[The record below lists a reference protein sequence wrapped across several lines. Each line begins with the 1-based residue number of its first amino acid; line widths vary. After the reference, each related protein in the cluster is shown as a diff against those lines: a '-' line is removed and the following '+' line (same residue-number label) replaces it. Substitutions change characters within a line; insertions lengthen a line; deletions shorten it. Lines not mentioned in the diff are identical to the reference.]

1 MPAEI
6 ARGVRAAGGLPPRA
20 AVTLHLPGRDK
31 NIPARL
37 IILPKRVEKFL
48 LKFPVMGAI
57 IQKLNIC
64 GCSSS
69 VELRLPKPIRWVR
82 LPSSAPFLDPAAIRL
97 RDFSFPYPHTAV
109 TALRRAWRALPR
121 PNKKILA
128 FRARVTITTRIFIYI
143 IIFSILLYSSLFCS
157 ILLCSVLCTDR
168 RLTSPRRRHDVG
180 FRLPSAEPPQDF
192 PAAVLF
198 I

>member
-1 MPAEI
+1 M
-6 ARGVRAAGGLPPRA
+6 
-20 AVTLHLPGRDK
+20 PGRDK
-31 NIPARL
+31 DSSDRL
-37 IILPKRVEKFL
+37 IILPKQAEKFL
-48 LKFPVMGAI
+48 LKFPAMGAI

-109 TALRRAWRALPR
+109 TVRRRAWRALPR

-143 IIFSILLYSSLFCS
+143 IIFSILLYSTLLYSSLFCS
-157 ILLCSVLCTDR
+157 ILCTDR

>member
-1 MPAEI
+1 M
-6 ARGVRAAGGLPPRA
+6 
-20 AVTLHLPGRDK
+20 PGRDK
-31 NIPARL
+31 NSSDRL

-48 LKFPVMGAI
+48 LKFPARGAI

-109 TALRRAWRALPR
+109 TVRRRAWRALPR

-143 IIFSILLYSSLFCS
+143 IIFSILLYSSLFFS
-157 ILLCSVLCTDR
+157 ILFYSSLFCSMYRQEADVAAPSARR
-168 RLTSPRRRHDVG
+168 RLPPAERRAAAG
-180 FRLPSAEPPQDF
+180 FSCGGIIYLITAE
-192 PAAVLF
+192 
-198 I
+198 

>member
-1 MPAEI
+1 M
-6 ARGVRAAGGLPPRA
+6 
-20 AVTLHLPGRDK
+20 PGRDK

-48 LKFPVMGAI
+48 LKFPARGAI

-128 FRARVTITTRIFIYI
+128 FRARHHHHQNIYI
-143 IIFSILLYSSLFCS
+143 YYYLFYSTLLFSILLY
-157 ILLCSVLCTDR
+157 SVLCTDR

>member
-1 MPAEI
+1 MPEYPAGQDRKKHTTSPTKRPQEAVVFFVTIPIEI
-6 ARGVRAAGGLPPRA
+6 F
-20 AVTLHLPGRDK
+20 
-31 NIPARL
+31 
-37 IILPKRVEKFL
+37 FL
-48 LKFPVMGAI
+48 LCYTG
-57 IQKLNIC
+57 NTC

-157 ILLCSVLCTDR
+157 ILFYSSLFCSMYRQEADVAAPSARR
-168 RLTSPRRRHDVG
+168 RLPPAERRAAAG
-180 FRLPSAEPPQDF
+180 FSCGGIIYLITAE
-192 PAAVLF
+192 
-198 I
+198 

>member
-1 MPAEI
+1 M
-6 ARGVRAAGGLPPRA
+6 
-20 AVTLHLPGRDK
+20 PGRDK
-31 NIPARL
+31 DSSDRL
-37 IILPKRVEKFL
+37 IILPKLVEKFL
-48 LKFPVMGAI
+48 LKFPARGAI

-109 TALRRAWRALPR
+109 TVRRRAWRALPR

-143 IIFSILLYSSLFCS
+143 IIFSILLYSTLLYSSLFCS
-157 ILLCSVLCTDR
+157 MYRQEADVAAPSARR
-168 RLTSPRRRHDVG
+168 RLPPAECRAAAG
-180 FRLPSAEPPQDF
+180 FSCGGIIYLITAE
-192 PAAVLF
+192 
-198 I
+198 

>member
-1 MPAEI
+1 M
-6 ARGVRAAGGLPPRA
+6 
-20 AVTLHLPGRDK
+20 PGRDK
-31 NIPARL
+31 DSSDRL

-48 LKFPVMGAI
+48 LKFPARGAI

-109 TALRRAWRALPR
+109 TVLRRAWRALPR
-121 PNKKILA
+121 PNKKISLSA
-128 FRARVTITTRIFIYI
+128 RASPSPPEYLYI
-143 IIFSILLYSSLFCS
+143 LLSFLFYSTLLYSSLFCS
-157 ILLCSVLCTDR
+157 MYRQEADVAAPSARR
-168 RLTSPRRRHDVG
+168 RLPLAEYRAAAG
-180 FRLPSAEPPQDF
+180 FSCGGIIYLITAE
-192 PAAVLF
+192 
-198 I
+198 

>member
-1 MPAEI
+1 M
-6 ARGVRAAGGLPPRA
+6 
-20 AVTLHLPGRDK
+20 PGRDK

-37 IILPKRVEKFL
+37 IILPKLVEKFL
-48 LKFPVMGAI
+48 LKFPAMGAI

-109 TALRRAWRALPR
+109 TVRRRAWRALPR
-121 PNKKILA
+121 PNKKFSLSARASPSPPEYLYILLS
-128 FRARVTITTRIFIYI
+128 FLFYST
-143 IIFSILLYSSLFCS
+143 LLYSSLFCS
-157 ILLCSVLCTDR
+157 ILLCSMYRQEADVAAPSARR
-168 RLTSPRRRHDVG
+168 RLPPAERRAAAG
-180 FRLPSAEPPQDF
+180 FSCGGIIYLITAE
-192 PAAVLF
+192 
-198 I
+198 

>member
-1 MPAEI
+1 M
-6 ARGVRAAGGLPPRA
+6 
-20 AVTLHLPGRDK
+20 PGRDK
-31 NIPARL
+31 DSSDRL
-37 IILPKRVEKFL
+37 IILPKLVEKFL
-48 LKFPVMGAI
+48 LKFPAMGAI

>member
-1 MPAEI
+1 M
-6 ARGVRAAGGLPPRA
+6 
-20 AVTLHLPGRDK
+20 PGRDK
-31 NIPARL
+31 DSSDRL

-48 LKFPVMGAI
+48 LKFPARGAI

-109 TALRRAWRALPR
+109 TVRRRAWRALPR

-143 IIFSILLYSSLFCS
+143 IIFSILLYSTLLYSSLFCS
-157 ILLCSVLCTDR
+157 MYRQEADVAAPSARR
-168 RLTSPRRRHDVG
+168 RLPPAECRAAAG
-180 FRLPSAEPPQDF
+180 FSCGGIIYLITAE
-192 PAAVLF
+192 
-198 I
+198 

>member
-1 MPAEI
+1 MDS
-6 ARGVRAAGGLPPRA
+6 RR

-31 NIPARL
+31 DSSDRL
-37 IILPKRVEKFL
+37 IILPKLVEKFL
-48 LKFPVMGAI
+48 LKFPAMGAI

-128 FRARVTITTRIFIYI
+128 FRARHHHHQNIYI
-143 IIFSILLYSSLFCS
+143 YYYLFYSTLLFSILFYSSLFCS
-157 ILLCSVLCTDR
+157 MYRQEADVAAPSARR
-168 RLTSPRRRHDVG
+168 RLPPAECRAAAGFSCGGIIYLITS
-180 FRLPSAEPPQDF
+180 E
-192 PAAVLF
+192 
-198 I
+198 

>member
-1 MPAEI
+1 M
-6 ARGVRAAGGLPPRA
+6 
-20 AVTLHLPGRDK
+20 PGRDK
-31 NIPARL
+31 DSSDRL
-37 IILPKRVEKFL
+37 IILPKQAEKFL
-48 LKFPVMGAI
+48 LKFPAGRVI
-57 IQKLNIC
+57 IKKLSIR

-82 LPSSAPFLDPAAIRL
+82 LPSSAPFLNPAAIRL

-109 TALRRAWRALPR
+109 TVLRRAWRALPR
-121 PNKKILA
+121 PNKKISLSA
-128 FRARVTITTRIFIYI
+128 RASPSPPEYLYI
-143 IIFSILLYSSLFCS
+143 LLSFLFYSTLLYSALFCS

-180 FRLPSAEPPQDF
+180 FRPPSAEPPQDF

>member
-1 MPAEI
+1 M
-6 ARGVRAAGGLPPRA
+6 
-20 AVTLHLPGRDK
+20 PGRDK
-31 NIPARL
+31 DSSDRL
-37 IILPKRVEKFL
+37 IILPKQAEKFL
-48 LKFPVMGAI
+48 LKFPAGRVI
-57 IQKLNIC
+57 IRKLSIR

-109 TALRRAWRALPR
+109 TVLRRAWRALPR

-143 IIFSILLYSSLFCS
+143 IIFSILLYSTLLYSSLFCS
-157 ILLCSVLCTDR
+157 MYRQEADVAAPSARR
-168 RLTSPRRRHDVG
+168 RLPPAECRAAAG
-180 FRLPSAEPPQDF
+180 FSCGGIIYLITAE
-192 PAAVLF
+192 
-198 I
+198 

>member
-1 MPAEI
+1 MPADI
-6 ARGVRAAGGLPPRA
+6 APGCQGSRWTPAAR

-31 NIPARL
+31 DSSDRL
-37 IILPKRVEKFL
+37 IILPKLVEKFL
-48 LKFPVMGAI
+48 LKFPAMGAI

-180 FRLPSAEPPQDF
+180 FRQPSAEPPQDF

>member
-1 MPAEI
+1 MPADI
-6 ARGVRAAGGLPPRA
+6 APGCQGSRWTPAAR

-31 NIPARL
+31 DSSDRL

-48 LKFPVMGAI
+48 LKFPAMGAI

>member
-1 MPAEI
+1 MPADI
-6 ARGVRAAGGLPPRA
+6 APGCQGSRWTPAAR

-31 NIPARL
+31 DSSDRL

-48 LKFPVMGAI
+48 LKFPAMGAI

-97 RDFSFPYPHTAV
+97 RDFSFPYPHTAA

>member
-1 MPAEI
+1 MPADI
-6 ARGVRAAGGLPPRA
+6 APGCQGSRWTPAAR

-31 NIPARL
+31 DSSDRL
-37 IILPKRVEKFL
+37 IILPKLVEKFL
-48 LKFPVMGAI
+48 LKFPAMGAI

>member
-1 MPAEI
+1 M
-6 ARGVRAAGGLPPRA
+6 
-20 AVTLHLPGRDK
+20 PGRDK
-31 NIPARL
+31 DSSDRL

-48 LKFPVMGAI
+48 LKFPAMGAI

-143 IIFSILLYSSLFCS
+143 LLSFLFYSTLLYSSLFCS

>member
-1 MPAEI
+1 M
-6 ARGVRAAGGLPPRA
+6 
-20 AVTLHLPGRDK
+20 PGRDK

-48 LKFPVMGAI
+48 LKFPAMGAI

-109 TALRRAWRALPR
+109 TVRRRAWRALPR

-143 IIFSILLYSSLFCS
+143 IIFSILLYSTLLYSSLFCS

>member
-1 MPAEI
+1 MPADI
-6 ARGVRAAGGLPPRA
+6 APGCQGSRWTPAAR

-48 LKFPVMGAI
+48 LKFPAMGAI

-121 PNKKILA
+121 LNKKILA

>member
-1 MPAEI
+1 M
-6 ARGVRAAGGLPPRA
+6 
-20 AVTLHLPGRDK
+20 PGRDK
-31 NIPARL
+31 DSSDRL
-37 IILPKRVEKFL
+37 IILPKQAEKFL
-48 LKFPVMGAI
+48 LKFPARGAI

-109 TALRRAWRALPR
+109 TVLRRAWRALPR

-157 ILLCSVLCTDR
+157 MYRQEADVSAPSARR
-168 RLTSPRRRHDVG
+168 RLPPAERRAAAG
-180 FRLPSAEPPQDF
+180 FSCGGIIYLITAE
-192 PAAVLF
+192 
-198 I
+198 

>member
-1 MPAEI
+1 M
-6 ARGVRAAGGLPPRA
+6 
-20 AVTLHLPGRDK
+20 PGRDK

-37 IILPKRVEKFL
+37 IILPKLVEKFL
-48 LKFPVMGAI
+48 LKFPAMGAI

-121 PNKKILA
+121 PNKKFSLSARASPSPPEYLYILLS
-128 FRARVTITTRIFIYI
+128 FLFYST
-143 IIFSILLYSSLFCS
+143 LLYSALFCS

>member
-1 MPAEI
+1 M
-6 ARGVRAAGGLPPRA
+6 
-20 AVTLHLPGRDK
+20 PGRDK
-31 NIPARL
+31 DSSDRL
-37 IILPKRVEKFL
+37 IILPKLVEKFL
-48 LKFPVMGAI
+48 LKFPAMGAI

-128 FRARVTITTRIFIYI
+128 FRARHHHHQNIYI
-143 IIFSILLYSSLFCS
+143 YYYLFYSTLLFSILLYSVLFFSVLFYSSLFCS
-157 ILLCSVLCTDR
+157 MYRQEADVAAPSARR
-168 RLTSPRRRHDVG
+168 RLPPAECRAAAG
-180 FRLPSAEPPQDF
+180 FSCGGIIYLITAE
-192 PAAVLF
+192 
-198 I
+198 